1 MPILESV
8 PTFSRACPQV
18 DAYLKAIYGLSR
30 PHLIF
35 PLLPDKTSE
44 MKQLNWG
51 IIGTGAIARAF
62 SHGLKQ
68 SQTGRAVALASR
80 SEDKARAFAREETIE
95 TAHGSYEALLRDPS
109 VEAVYVSTPHPFHA
123 EWSIKAAEAGK
134 HILCEKPLA
143 LNRWQAEAMIES
155 ARQNNVFLAEAFMYR
170 CHPQTAKLVQL
181 IHEGRIG
188 KVRLIRASFGFG
200 GGDTINPESR
210 IFNSALAGGG
220 ILDVGC
226 YPVSGARLVAGA
238 AIGKSFDNPVKVL
251 ASGHLGETGV
261 DEWAAAL
268 LQFESGI
275 TAEVATSVRAQLDN
289 VIEIYGSEG
298 RITLTDPWTAD
309 RRNPVTATL
318 FIQTGSGRESCTV
331 PADATSFAL
340 EADMVAGCVADGRH
354 EPRPPAMSWDD
365 SLGNLAVLD
374 AWRAQVGVVPDDEK
388 PAPRHHDIAG
398 RPVRLRLSD
407 TSHNM
412 KYGRIEGLEKPV
424 SKFIL
429 GGLITHGSFAKAQV
443 LFDHWM
449 MVGGNAFDTGYV
461 YRDAD
466 TILGQWLTS
475 RNIRK
480 DVVLIAKGA
489 HTPFCNPLDLTRE
502 LAESLEKLQTDWTD
516 IYIMH
521 RDNEDIPVGEFI
533 DVLNE
538 HVAAGRIKVFGGSN
552 WSPER
557 FMEANAYA
565 RSKGLQ
571 GMSLL
576 NNNLSLARMVDPVWK
591 DCLHLSDRES
601 RAWMAR
607 NKVVHLA
614 WSSQARGF
622 FTERTDRELESPG
635 FDPELRRSWFSP
647 GNFDRRRRAAEL
659 ADEKSVLPIN
669 IAAAYVLNQAFES
682 FALIGPESVHEIES
696 SLPGLDV
703 DLTPSEVEYL
713 WGE

>member
-1 MPILESV
+1 MN
-8 PTFSRACPQV
+8 
-18 DAYLKAIYGLSR
+18 K
-30 PHLIF
+30 
-35 PLLPDKTSE
+35 
-44 MKQLNWG
+44 LNWG
-51 IIGTGAIARAF
+51 ILGTGAIARAF
-62 SHGLKQ
+62 THGLNQ
-68 SQTGRAVALASR
+68 SRTGHLAAVASR
-80 SEDKARAFAREETIE
+80 SEEKARAFAEEEKIQS
-95 TAHGSYEALLRDPS
+95 AHGSYEALLLDPA
-109 VEAVYVSTPHPFHA
+109 VEAIYVSTPHPFHA

-134 HILCEKPLA
+134 HVLCEKPLA

-170 CHPQTAKLVQL
+170 CHPQTAKLVEF
-181 IHEGRIG
+181 IREGRIG
-188 KVRLIRASFGFG
+188 QVRMIRASFGFG
-200 GGDTINPESR
+200 GGDSLNPESR
-210 IFNSALAGGG
+210 IFSSALAGGG

-226 YPVSGARLVAGA
+226 YAVSGARLVAGA
-238 AIGKSFDNPVKVL
+238 AIGKPFDNPVKVL
-251 ASGHLGETGV
+251 ATGHLGETGV

-268 LQFESGI
+268 LQFEPGI
-275 TAEVATSVRAQLDN
+275 TAQVATSVRAQLDN

-298 RITLTDPWTAD
+298 RITLSDPWTAD

-318 FIQTGSGRESCTV
+318 LIESASGRESCTL
-331 PADATSFAL
+331 PAPATSFAL
-340 EADMVAGCVADGRH
+340 EADMVADCIADGLY
-354 EPRPPAMSWDD
+354 EPRPPAMTWDD

-388 PAPRHHDIAG
+388 PVPRHHDLAG

-412 KYGRIEGLEKPV
+412 QYGRIEGLDKPV

-429 GGLITHGSFAKAQV
+429 GGLIAHGSFAKAQV

-449 MVGGNAFDTGYV
+449 KVGGNAFDTGYV

-466 TILGQWLTS
+466 KILGQWLAS
-475 RNIRK
+475 RQIRD

-489 HTPFCNPLDLTRE
+489 HTPFCNPSDLSRE
-502 LAESLEKLQTDWTD
+502 LAESLEKLQTDYTD

-521 RDNEDIPVGEFI
+521 RDNPDIPVGEFI

-538 HVAAGRIKVFGGSN
+538 HVSAGRIKVFGGSN

-557 FMEANAYA
+557 FAEANAYA

-571 GMSLL
+571 GMSVL
-576 NNNLSLARMVDPVWK
+576 NNNLSLARMVNPVWSG
-591 DCLHLSDRES
+591 CLHMSDRES
-601 RAWMAR
+601 RTWMAR

-622 FTERTDRELESPG
+622 FTERTDRELASPG
-635 FDPELRRSWFSP
+635 FDPELRRCWISP
-647 GNFDRRRRAAEL
+647 GNLERRRRAIEL
-659 ADEKSVLPIN
+659 ATERGVLPIN
-669 IAAAYVLNQAFES
+669 VAAAYVLNQAFES

-696 SLPGLDV
+696 SLRGLEVHLSPAEV
-703 DLTPSEVEYL
+703 DYL
-713 WGE
+713 WGDEMKG